1 MLDKVSPPPVVS
13 ICVCTYKRPHLMDG
27 LMQALLSQ
35 SALARVLEIIVVDN
49 DPQRSAMPA
58 LKRWQ
63 GQSVAPLVAL
73 SCAEPNISL
82 ARNTAIHQAAGI
94 WLAFIDDDELPVE
107 TWLAQLL
114 KSAEA
119 GGVDAV
125 FGPVLPRYPETA
137 PQWVVQGGFFER
149 RRLPSGAPVG
159 KEDVRSGNVLIR
171 REALLAQAGPFDA
184 AFGRTGGEDTLLFSR
199 MLDRQARFVWNDEAV
214 VFEPV
219 EANRMNARWLLRRA
233 YRGGQTYIR
242 VTMLTHT
249 GAGKAGRV
257 AYLLCRA
264 LVQLGLA
271 AALAALTAPWD
282 RMRAFRWLRVAAA
295 QCGKISGA
303 IGFRHQEYRH

>member
-1 MLDKVSPPPVVS
+1 MSGNAVPAPCVS
-13 ICVCTYKRPHLMDG
+13 ICVCTYKRPHLIDG
-27 LMQALLSQ
+27 LMQALQSQ
-35 SALARVLEIIVVDN
+35 SALGRVLEIIVVDN

-63 GQSVAPLVAL
+63 AQSVVPLVAL

-171 REALLAQAGPFDA
+171 REALLAEAGPFDA

-199 MLDRQARFVWNDEAV
+199 MLDRQASFVWNDEAV

-242 VTMLTHT
+242 VVMLTRA
-249 GAGKAGRV
+249 GANRAGSIV
-257 AYLLCRA
+257 YLLSRA
-264 LVQLGLA
+264 VVQLGLA
-271 AALAALTAPWD
+271 GVLAVLTFLWSPTQ
-282 RMRAFRWLRVAAA
+282 AFRWLRIAVA